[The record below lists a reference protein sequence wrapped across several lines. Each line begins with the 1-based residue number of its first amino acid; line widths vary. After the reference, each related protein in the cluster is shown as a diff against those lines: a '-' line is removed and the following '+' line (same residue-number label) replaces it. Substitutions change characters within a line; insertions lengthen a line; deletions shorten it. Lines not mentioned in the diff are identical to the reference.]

1 MAEYRIIAC
10 DLDGTLVGT
19 DGRISG
25 ENYEAIRS
33 LREKGIE
40 FVPATG
46 RAFGEMPTDLKECPD
61 IRYIMYSNGSV
72 IFDKATGKRRTFGI
86 KHALLCRV
94 LDLLG
99 EYDTHILLHAEG
111 DSHFDAAKDTDAY
124 FAHCNMSE
132 WWMNYVRGCN
142 VRRED
147 FAEYAYGLCEAEMA
161 CVFFDTLGHR
171 AEAKERLQ
179 KMGLRVT
186 STAEYNLEIF
196 SETCGKGNTLRVLA
210 EMLGCDISQTVAVG
224 DSLNDLSMIE
234 AAGLGIAMSNAIDL
248 LKEKADL
255 VICSNDEHAA
265 KYILEHVDSWDAV
278 PHPAKGTF

>member
-1 MAEYRIIAC
+1 MSDYRIIAC

-19 DGRISG
+19 DGKISP
-25 ENYEAIRS
+25 ENYEAIHAF
-33 LREKGIE
+33 RERGVE

-46 RAFGEMPTDLKECPD
+46 RAFGEMPADLKACPD

-72 IFDKATGKRRTFGI
+72 IFDKATGERRTFGI
-86 KHALLCRV
+86 KHDLLCRV

-111 DSHFDAAKDTDAY
+111 DSHFDAKKDREEY
-124 FAHCNMSE
+124 FAHCHMNE

-147 FAEYAYGLCEAEMA
+147 FDEYAYGLDEAEMA
-161 CVFFDTLGHR
+161 CVFFDTLEHR
-171 AEAKERLQ
+171 AEARERLLA
-179 KMGLRVT
+179 MGLRVT

-196 SETCGKGNTLRVLA
+196 SADCGKGNTLHVLA
-210 EMLGCDISQTVAVG
+210 KMLGCSVGQTIAVG
-224 DSLNDLSMIE
+224 DSLNDLTMIE
-234 AAGLGIAMSNAIDL
+234 AAGLGISMSNGIDL
-248 LKEKADL
+248 LKEKADM

-265 KYILEHVDSWDAV
+265 KYILNEIVLRGAA